1 MDKKIALVTG
11 GSSGLGF
18 AMAEELKNQGFFV
31 VIIARNKGENFN
43 FDDFISC
50 DLSDSA
56 SRRNLIQTIQ
66 EKYPAIDIL
75 INNAGIGSYAA
86 NYELEISDLKRLM
99 EINYFAPVELNSKL
113 LDNVAQAKGTIVNI
127 SSVAG
132 LMPVACMGAYCSS
145 KAALFMHSESL
156 RMEVGAKNVH
166 ILTVCP
172 GRINTGFSS
181 RAIRVRE
188 CPDTPSNKNESA
200 ALLAKKIYRA
210 ICRKK
215 DILIFPWWY
224 SAVVWFT
231 RKYKRLYRYGNKRVW
246 KLD

>member
-1 MDKKIALVTG
+1 MDKKIAIVTG

-18 AMAEELKNQGFFV
+18 AMATELKNQGFFV
-31 VIIARNKGENFN
+31 VVVARNKGENFV

-50 DLSDSA
+50 DLSNEEARKS
-56 SRRNLIQTIQ
+56 LIETIKKQ
-66 EKYPAIDIL
+66 YPEIDIL
-75 INNAGIGSYAA
+75 INNAGIGSYAT
-86 NYELEISDLKRLM
+86 NYELQLADLRRLM
-99 EINYFAPVELNSKL
+99 EINYFTPVELNSAL
-113 LDNVAQAKGTIVNI
+113 IDNLSARQGVIVNI

-145 KAALFMHSESL
+145 KAAFFMHSESL
-156 RMEVGAKNVH
+156 RMELGAKNIHV
-166 ILTVCP
+166 LTVCP

-200 ALLAKKIYRA
+200 ALLAKKIYKA
-210 ICRKK
+210 ICKKK

-224 SAVVWFT
+224 SFVIAFA
-231 RKYKRLYRYGNKRVW
+231 RKFKNLYRYGNKRVW

>member
-1 MDKKIALVTG
+1 MDKKIAIVTG

-18 AMAEELKNQGFFV
+18 AMATELKNQGYFV
-31 VIIARNKGENFN
+31 VIVARNKGENFD
-43 FDDFISC
+43 FDDFIAC
-50 DLSDSA
+50 DLSSEE
-56 SRRNLIQTIQ
+56 SRNELFGTIQ
-66 EKYPAIDIL
+66 SKYPAIDIL

-86 NYELEISDLKRLM
+86 NYELELNDLRRLM
-99 EINYFAPVELNSKL
+99 EINYFAPVDINSKL
-113 LDNVAQAKGTIVNI
+113 LDNVSSAEGTIVNI
-127 SSVAG
+127 SSIAG

-145 KAALFMHSESL
+145 KAAFFMHSESL

-181 RAIRVRE
+181 RAIKVRE

-200 ALLAKKIYRA
+200 AKLAKKIYKA
-210 ICRKK
+210 IQRKK

-224 SAVVWFT
+224 SIVVWFT
-231 RKYKRLYRYGNKRVW
+231 RKFKRIYRYGNKRVW
-246 KLD
+246 RLD